1 MHYRGIAYLGR
12 QPTMRSL
19 SVGQIFD
26 SRRLSVVKSPVKDTH
41 IYREPVKVRFFP
53 LHWGKQAFAGLNN
66 MFLFYSVGFGLTPS
80 TLRLSKTISSESLV
94 FQMLVKTTLRYL
106 SVASTWNIKTK
117 EMHQCDASPCCRL
130 RYVF

>member
-1 MHYRGIAYLGR
+1 
-12 QPTMRSL
+12 MRSL

-41 IYREPVKVRFFP
+41 IYREPVKVRFIL

-94 FQMLVKTTLRYL
+94 FQVFVKTTLRYL
-106 SVASTWNIKTK
+106 SVASTWNIKTRRCVT
-117 EMHQCDASPCCRL
+117 MIHLLCYL
-130 RYVF
+130 

>member
-66 MFLFYSVGFGLTPS
+66 MFLFHSVGFGLTPS
-80 TLRLSKTISSESLV
+80 TLRLSKTIPSELPV
-94 FQMLVKTTLRYL
+94 FQMLEKTTLRCL
-106 SVASTWNIKTK
+106 SVASIWNIKTK
-117 EMHQCDASPCCRL
+117 EKCQNSKI
-130 RYVF
+130 